1 MPRVY
6 LSGSDRQKARMTA
19 AIYAQMRL
27 QKVSTTMLGDAWGI
41 SQPAAAR
48 RVREG
53 IVSIMDLYRAQ
64 PLLRFTDQE
73 LATLIRGDR
82 KPIEI
87 VEIEN
92 GGSYADQSNNS
103 RRYRNR

>member
-1 MPRVY
+1 MPKIY
-6 LSGSDRQKARMTA
+6 ASLADRQKARMTA
-19 AIYAQMRL
+19 SILTQMKM
-27 QKVSTTMLGDAWGI
+27 QKVSTAMLGDAWGI

-73 LATLIRGDR
+73 LAQLVRGDR
-82 KPIEI
+82 KPEI

-92 GGSYADQSNNS
+92 GGADAVGSRP
-103 RRYRNR
+103 RRYGNR

>member
-1 MPRVY
+1 MPKVY
-6 LSGSDRQKARMTA
+6 ASQADRQKARMTA
-19 AIYAQMRL
+19 AIYAQMKL

-53 IVSIMDLYRAQ
+53 IVSCMDLWNAQ

-73 LATLIRGDR
+73 LAALIRGDR

-92 GGSYADQSNNS
+92 GGSHADQSNS